1 MISEKWDEKVIE
13 LAKSLINCQ
22 SYSGHEDKAAEAL
35 KAYMKETGVFDE
47 IETDCYGNV
56 IGHIKGKNHG
66 LKVLFDGHI
75 DTVPVGNLKDWKHDP
90 FHAVVEDG
98 KLYGR
103 GAADMK
109 GAVAAFTVAAHRYA
123 VENGKNFAGD
133 VYVAGV
139 VHEECF
145 EGVAARKISEKVK
158 QIFKEWKKKYKDI
171 AFADTFLKVDYIVPP
186 FPKSCWVYESYD
198 RNYGKGYFLHI
209 GANIDESISRAN
221 NCGIEMQQLLLAT
234 VSRYQWMDEN
244 NGSGNRDQFLDMY
257 NKTGK
262 YYLVPVGLKN
272 PSMGVV
278 IENMQFDFEYA
289 IPMKEI
295 TVTAGTKITEENPCK
310 AVLMEPEE

>member
-56 IGHIKGKNHG
+56 IGHIKGKNPG
-66 LKVLFDGHI
+66 SKVLFDGHI

-123 VENGKNFAGD
+123 VENEKNFAGD

-158 QIFKEWKKKYKDI
+158 TDYVVIGE
-171 AFADTFLKVDYIVPP
+171 ASEMNLKVGQRGRAEIVVETFGVPAH
-186 FPKSCWVYESYD
+186 S
-198 RNYGKGYFLHI
+198 
-209 GANIDESISRAN
+209 AN
-221 NCGIEMQQLLLAT
+221 
-234 VSRYQWMDEN
+234 
-244 NGSGNRDQFLDMY
+244 
-257 NKTGK
+257 
-262 YYLVPVGLKN
+262 P
-272 PSMGVV
+272 
-278 IENMQFDFEYA
+278 
-289 IPMKEI
+289 
-295 TVTAGTKITEENPCK
+295 
-310 AVLMEPEE
+310 

>member
-22 SYSGHEDKAAEAL
+22 SYSGHEDKAAEVL
-35 KAYMKETGVFDE
+35 KAYMKEAGVFDE

-56 IGHIKGKNHG
+56 IGHIKGKNPG
-66 LKVLFDGHI
+66 SKVLFDGHI

-158 QIFKEWKKKYKDI
+158 PDYVVIGE
-171 AFADTFLKVDYIVPP
+171 ASEMNLKVGQ
-186 FPKSCWVYESYD
+186 
-198 RNYGKGYFLHI
+198 RG
-209 GANIDESISRAN
+209 RA
-221 NCGIEMQQLLLAT
+221 
-234 VSRYQWMDEN
+234 
-244 NGSGNRDQFLDMY
+244 
-257 NKTGK
+257 
-262 YYLVPVGLKN
+262 
-272 PSMGVV
+272 
-278 IENMQFDFEYA
+278 
-289 IPMKEI
+289 
-295 TVTAGTKITEENPCK
+295 
-310 AVLMEPEE
+310 

>member
-56 IGHIKGKNHG
+56 IGHIKGKNPG
-66 LKVLFDGHI
+66 SKVLFDGHI

-145 EGVAARKISEKVK
+145 EGVAARKISAKVK
-158 QIFKEWKKKYKDI
+158 PDYVVIGE
-171 AFADTFLKVDYIVPP
+171 ASEMNLKVGQRGRAEIVVETFGVPAHSANP
-186 FPKSCWVYESYD
+186 ERGVNAVYKMCE
-198 RNYGKGYFLHI
+198 
-209 GANIDESISRAN
+209 
-221 NCGIEMQQLLLAT
+221 
-234 VSRYQWMDEN
+234 
-244 NGSGNRDQFLDMY
+244 
-257 NKTGK
+257 
-262 YYLVPVGLKN
+262 
-272 PSMGVV
+272 
-278 IENMQFDFEYA
+278 A
-289 IPMKEI
+289 I
-295 TVTAGTKITEENPCK
+295 
-310 AVLMEPEE
+310 